1 MFSRK
6 EVFNNFIL
14 VEVFIKWNV
23 VLGTYREKDNVLLY
37 ESLAL
42 LCVVS
47 IALQCQEK
55 THAVDQILIEDTMYI
70 QAFYDQTIPDIN
82 GTIYSR
88 YKLNNNKSVA
98 SS

>member
-47 IALQCQEK
+47 IA